1 MIERKILIGLI
12 TSTEYLQKVKPIW
25 KISLLESVTAKR
37 IASWVWEYFDK
48 YGKAPGKNLESIYY
62 SKLRE
67 NKIPKDIAEEIEQ
80 DILPGLSKE
89 YEADG
94 IDVKYLFDETEKY
107 FNERHLRLL
116 SESIE
121 ALVRDGKME
130 EAAEMVRSYRPV
142 DTSGVSLG
150 SFIKTVQQIRKED
163 KKPPIML
170 MSPWLRQGQLSIIYG
185 NYGTGKSLLTL
196 SIAYLL
202 GLRTFDKEEHEIDT
216 WQVKHNT
223 GCLYIDGELG
233 EYEMEDR
240 IKQFEWL
247 GVQRPECR
255 LKILS
260 LPEYQLATEDSFY
273 LVKRENQL
281 KIIQWLK
288 EHPTYKLVVL
298 DSISTLF
305 GLEDENSNSEWNAK
319 VSPFLRDLRALDV
332 AQLLLHHSGKDGKKG
347 LRGASAMGAMAHNI
361 FRLTNHGDKKVDEGE
376 AHFTITKDK
385 FRARGFSF
393 KSFALHYIPDEREKK
408 TTWEVTPVTST
419 RK

>member
-1 MIERKILIGLI
+1 
-12 TSTEYLQKVKPIW
+12 
-25 KISLLESVTAKR
+25 
-37 IASWVWEYFDK
+37 
-48 YGKAPGKNLESIYY
+48 
-62 SKLRE
+62 
-67 NKIPKDIAEEIEQ
+67 
-80 DILPGLSKE
+80 
-89 YEADG
+89 
-94 IDVKYLFDETEKY
+94 
-107 FNERHLRLL
+107 
-116 SESIE
+116 
-121 ALVRDGKME
+121 
-130 EAAEMVRSYRPV
+130 
-142 DTSGVSLG
+142 
-150 SFIKTVQQIRKED
+150 
-163 KKPPIML
+163 ML

-216 WQVKHNT
+216 WQVKNNT

-240 IKQFEWL
+240 VKQFEWL

-347 LRGASAMGAMAHNI
+347 LRGASAQGAMAHNI

-393 KSFALHYIPDEREKK
+393 KSFALHYIPDERERK